1 MSLLLLPNS
10 PYSAFLQR
18 RKRQRRSADSANS
31 AQRHRQGWQP
41 SARATGARQ
50 HAGRA
55 TRAFGSRRSAPADG
69 SRPGPLRGRA
79 ARQQRH
85 GRHLGQVMAVRTVTN
100 RERAALAGEVQQ
112 STDCMP
118 AVHVPPG
125 A

>member
-1 MSLLLLPNS
+1 MAAALGRCMPRA
-10 PYSAFLQR
+10 PR
-18 RKRQRRSADSANS
+18 RV
-31 AQRHRQGWQP
+31 
-41 SARATGARQ
+41 SARAGWRGRGLQVERAVILLARL
-50 HAGRA
+50 A
-55 TRAFGSRRSAPADG
+55 
-69 SRPGPLRGRA
+69 RGRA